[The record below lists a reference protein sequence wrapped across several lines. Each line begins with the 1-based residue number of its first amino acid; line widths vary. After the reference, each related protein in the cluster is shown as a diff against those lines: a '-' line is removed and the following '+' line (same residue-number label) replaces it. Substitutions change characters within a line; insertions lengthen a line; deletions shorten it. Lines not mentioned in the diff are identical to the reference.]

1 MWAARAQLVGRRAC
15 VVVSRPLP
23 AAKKVRYER
32 RAQVHRAFLELG
44 YKLICWNQVLRLLRV
59 LIAQHLATLQDSVL

>member
-15 VVVSRPLP
+15 GVVARPLP

-44 YKLICWNQVLRLLRV
+44 YALICWNQVLR
-59 LIAQHLATLQDSVL
+59 S